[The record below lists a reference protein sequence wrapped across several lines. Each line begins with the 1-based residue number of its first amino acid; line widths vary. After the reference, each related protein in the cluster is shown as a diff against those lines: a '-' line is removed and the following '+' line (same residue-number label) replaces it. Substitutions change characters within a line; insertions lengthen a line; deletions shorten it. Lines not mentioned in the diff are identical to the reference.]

1 MAKQRELEARIAAL
15 APPPVETTPPPPL
28 AGYSAKN
35 FFLRSTNDWYVLM
48 LKGRIN
54 VDSYNFLNRPSD
66 PPPGIVANS
75 PSDPRQALKNVTF
88 VRRARVGIAGTI
100 AHHVDFRVEGEFATV
115 PAAGQ
120 YATLTDGS
128 VVINYTPLIE
138 FEIGQFYTPFTLE
151 NPTSENY
158 ADFMEKST
166 PVRFVVPSSREDGA
180 MLFGALPWNTVRYWV
195 GLFDGDGQNFKNL
208 DDQAAVIGRAIVAP
222 LAFMPKHPTWVE
234 YVWLGGSGWWQRSE
248 NLGGPAGPSITGA
261 TFGDISPV
269 TTQAGFGLF
278 NSNYANGINAA
289 GDPIRSHLAQNGT
302 TSKYAFELNVPVFDR
317 FGFRAEYVH
326 QTLDLLEYEDVN
338 PGNGNLTR
346 TLGSSGQ
353 LSGYG
358 WYTELYAWIGGP
370 VNVDRPGLYQPP
382 HWRGYETPPPPN
394 WAIMLAAKYEHLAFD
409 VSGFPGTTNASG
421 ALVADPAV
429 GHYALDT
436 LELGGSFWVTRHS
449 RFMANYLYNY
459 LGAGDP
465 AEAAPMEKKNIFFKQ
480 GEQELLFRF
489 AVSL

>member
-1 MAKQRELEARIAAL
+1 MNVAEL
-15 APPPVETTPPPPL
+15 
-28 AGYSAKN
+28 
-35 FFLRSTNDWYVLM
+35 
-48 LKGRIN
+48 
-54 VDSYNFLNRPSD
+54 
-66 PPPGIVANS
+66 
-75 PSDPRQALKNVTF
+75 
-88 VRRARVGIAGTI
+88 
-100 AHHVDFRVEGEFATV
+100 
-115 PAAGQ
+115 
-120 YATLTDGS
+120 
-128 VVINYTPLIE
+128 
-138 FEIGQFYTPFTLE
+138 
-151 NPTSENY
+151 
-158 ADFMEKST
+158 
-166 PVRFVVPSSREDGA
+166 
-180 MLFGALPWNTVRYWV
+180 
-195 GLFDGDGQNFKNL
+195 
-208 DDQAAVIGRAIVAP
+208 
-222 LAFMPKHPTWVE
+222 
-234 YVWLGGSGWWQRSE
+234 LGGQ
-248 NLGGPAGPSITGA
+248 
-261 TFGDISPV
+261 GDISPV